1 MKILL
6 KKLKY
11 STILKDVVSMPIIQR
26 ASGTCLAAYCEVGVG
41 Q

>member
-11 STILKDVVSMPIIQR
+11 CTILDDVVSMPIIQQ
-26 ASGTCLAAYCEVGVG
+26 ASGTRLAAHYEVGVG